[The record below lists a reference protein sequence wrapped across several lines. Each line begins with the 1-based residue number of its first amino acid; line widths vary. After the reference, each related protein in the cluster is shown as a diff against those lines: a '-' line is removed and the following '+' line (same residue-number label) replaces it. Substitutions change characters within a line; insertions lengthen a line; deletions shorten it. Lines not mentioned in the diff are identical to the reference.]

1 MDSDK
6 LLERLKGYLTME
18 QEFHHQKVTNGCKKL
33 GKEELEEIIDIVHTN
48 YLVKAGMFKRL
59 VEHCVRRGYKL
70 PPMSDLFNEP

>member
-1 MDSDK
+1 
-6 LLERLKGYLTME
+6 ME

-59 VEHCVRRGYKL
+59 VEHCINLIMK
-70 PPMSDLFNEP
+70 